1 MDERMLLSGAL
12 LVTLLALLTEWILAR
27 LELRVTPPGMAEA

>member
-12 LVTLLALLTEWILAR
+12 LVTALALLTEWLLAR
-27 LELRVTPPGMAEA
+27 LEIHLTPPGTAQA

>member
-12 LVTLLALLTEWILAR
+12 LVTMLALLTEWMLAR
-27 LELRVTPPGMAEA
+27 LELRVTPPGTT

>member
-1 MDERMLLSGAL
+1 L

-27 LELRVTPPGMAEA
+27 LELRVTPPGIGQT